1 MNESI
6 TSYFQGIF
14 IISLTGTVTE
24 ALISASC
31 ANSKTLESG
40 LKLVFSLC
48 LLLSVIIPTAEL
60 LKNTDFFEYQ
70 SYNFQTSLTT
80 GEQNLISSAKKQ
92 MENEIQEKIY
102 ERFGINPSSVC
113 IDFVTEESENSINV
127 DISRV
132 TVSLPHQYTDY
143 HDKINDFAKELLGI
157 NSKNNGE

>member
-1 MNESI
+1 M
-6 TSYFQGIF
+6 
-14 IISLTGTVTE
+14 
-24 ALISASC
+24 
-31 ANSKTLESG
+31 
-40 LKLVFSLC
+40 FSLC